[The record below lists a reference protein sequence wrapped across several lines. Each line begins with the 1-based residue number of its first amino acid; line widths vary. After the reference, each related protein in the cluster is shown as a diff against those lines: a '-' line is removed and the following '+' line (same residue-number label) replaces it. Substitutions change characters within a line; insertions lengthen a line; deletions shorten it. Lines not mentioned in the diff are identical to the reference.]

1 MFGRLI
7 KTDIHHP
14 DTEQQEEDQD
24 DHRVVPHDSHARGRP
39 RSATRR
45 HRHRTRPRS
54 VTRRI
59 VFQRSPQRHQER
71 PFPKPYS
78 PIDEPFNSKSYYPPS
93 QLLCEAIFGYIM
105 TQVATNAEFANTLMQ
120 LSANASLKKHRRK
133 AEEALLAEFA
143 QLEDLNV
150 YEPFLDPNKL
160 NRAQNNQAL
169 RAISLI
175 KESATDG
182 SRDEW

>member
-1 MFGRLI
+1 MGDSSRQTYTILTLNSKKRT
-7 KTDIHHP
+7 KTIIEWCHTTVTHEEDQGAP
-14 DTEQQEEDQD
+14 QEGTDTEQDQGA
-24 DHRVVPHDSHARGRP
+24 SQGGLYFRGV
-39 RSATRR
+39 RSDTKNVRFR
-45 HRHRTRPRS
+45 
-54 VTRRI
+54 
-59 VFQRSPQRHQER
+59 
-71 PFPKPYS
+71 S